1 MRSWFALVAMS
12 QVVATV
18 LMGCGG
24 ATAPKEGAV
33 APEGESTVEA
43 PAPAPSAEDE
53 PADEEV
59 ATSELPTACHKEGD
73 VCTPDPKWVKRLCGD
88 VYPNIALH
96 MFREGTPWTRGY
108 ATRKV
113 KAWNASGGATSGDE
127 WVLFDEEVILLYARN
142 ANLGGMQVSGASGGY
157 DALRWD
163 GSCVTF
169 SGEEVTTRRPPQAK
183 HGRVEWRYL
192 EGPIQEALREDENV
206 NEAYK
211 QRRQECKGAFSGSV
225 SKKCVQA
232 DEALVSSIIGAVR
245 KGIELPKPTKLP

>member
-1 MRSWFALVAMS
+1 MRSLLALVVVS
-12 QVVATV
+12 QAVVV
-18 LMGCGG
+18 GCGG
-24 ATAPKEGAV
+24 AATSQEAV
-33 APEGESTVEA
+33 APETENTSETVEQET
-43 PAPAPSAEDE
+43 SSSEE
-53 PADEEV
+53 PAAAEL
-59 ATSELPTACHKEGD
+59 ATAELPTSCHKDGD

-113 KAWNASGGATSGDE
+113 KAWNASGGATSGEE

-183 HGRVEWRYL
+183 HGRVDWRYL
-192 EGPIQEALREDENV
+192 EAPIQDALREDGNV
-206 NEAYK
+206 NEAYR

-232 DEALVSSIIGAVR
+232 DEALVGSIIAAVR
-245 KGIELPKPTKLP
+245 KGIELPQPTKLP